1 VDTFEDCLHVLRECH
16 FAKLIWNIFIPTEH
30 QSAFYSLAFTDWLCS
45 NASCKDL
52 KFGFDCQWRTT
63 FCAIAWNIRVWR
75 CRAVFDGDFLL
86 PHDPNRRI
94 ANDVEIAVSAFY
106 SKKTEPSMKVTKFLA
121 WEFPSVQIKKKIGMV
136 LPRGTKTC
144 MVLPRDI
151 RRGAGGLL
159 RDCSGTSLCGYT
171 WKIPQPSPRN

>member
-1 VDTFEDCLHVLRECH
+1 MDTFEDCLHVLRECH

-121 WEFPSVQIKKKIGMV
+121 WEFPSVQILKK
-136 LPRGTKTC
+136 
-144 MVLPRDI
+144 
-151 RRGAGGLL
+151 
-159 RDCSGTSLCGYT
+159 
-171 WKIPQPSPRN
+171 

>member
-1 VDTFEDCLHVLRECH
+1 MDTFEDCLHVLRECH

-30 QSAFYSLAFTDWLCS
+30 QTSTPWHSRIGYVAMLLVKILSLVLI
-45 NASCKDL
+45 AS
-52 KFGFDCQWRTT
+52 GVRP
-63 FCAIAWNIRVWR
+63 IAWNIWVWR

-121 WEFPSVQIKKKIGMV
+121 WEFPSVQIKKK
-136 LPRGTKTC
+136 
-144 MVLPRDI
+144 
-151 RRGAGGLL
+151 
-159 RDCSGTSLCGYT
+159 
-171 WKIPQPSPRN
+171 